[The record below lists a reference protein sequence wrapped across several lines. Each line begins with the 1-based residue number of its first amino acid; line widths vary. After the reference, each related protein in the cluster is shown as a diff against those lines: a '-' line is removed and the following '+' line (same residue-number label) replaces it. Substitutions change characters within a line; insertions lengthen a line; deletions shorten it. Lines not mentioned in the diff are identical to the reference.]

1 MINFEDILT
10 PVTKNEENISKN
22 QEKLKMILEKTVDL
36 DHKNG
41 INEKMIETNT
51 ASINELT
58 YLVEETNKKLQE
70 LEAKQNKKGWQIAVS
85 IASGL
90 SLILS
95 LLQIFNVF

>member
-1 MINFEDILT
+1 MIKIKDILT
-10 PVTKNEENISKN
+10 PVTKNEKNISEN

-36 DHKNG
+36 DHKNS

-58 YLVEETNKKLQE
+58 YLVEESNKKIAE
-70 LEAKQNKKGWQIAVS
+70 IEANQNKKGWKIAVS
-85 IASGL
+85 VASGV

>member
-1 MINFEDILT
+1 MIKIKDILT

-36 DHKNG
+36 DHKNS

-58 YLVEETNKKLQE
+58 YLVEETNKKIAE

-85 IASGL
+85 VASGV

-95 LLQIFNVF
+95 LLQVFNVF

>member
-1 MINFEDILT
+1 MIKIKDILT

-41 INEKMIETNT
+41 LNEKRIEENVD
-51 ASINELT
+51 SIYRLAC
-58 YLVEETNKKLQE
+58 LIQETNKKLAE

-85 IASGL
+85 VASGV